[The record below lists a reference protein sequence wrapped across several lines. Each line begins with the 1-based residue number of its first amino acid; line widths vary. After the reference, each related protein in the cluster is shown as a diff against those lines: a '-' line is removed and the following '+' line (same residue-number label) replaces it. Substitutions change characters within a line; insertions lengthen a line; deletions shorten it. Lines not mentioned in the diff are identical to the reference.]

1 MDAKRSI
8 SVFLQTFGRGEII
21 VLFLAH
27 LVLKLSITHLTH
39 LLMTCAFGCS
49 TLGSIMITRFLV
61 AFGGQITAVL
71 HDSRAEY
78 VMLERLLFG
87 HHMASLRLAAVITIV
102 YVIIIAIINVV
113 FLVSRVVSMTL

>member
-1 MDAKRSI
+1 MDAKWSI
-8 SVFLQTFGRGEII
+8 SVFLQTFRRGEII

-27 LVLKLSITHLTH
+27 LVLKLSVPHLTH

-61 AFGGQITAVL
+61 AFGGQITAIL

-78 VMLERLLFG
+78 VMLERLLFS
-87 HHMASLRLAAVITIV
+87 HYMASLRLAAVIPIV
-102 YVIIIAIINVV
+102 TVIIIAIIDVIFFV
-113 FLVSRVVSMTL
+113 GRVVAMTL